1 MHLRLASRLA
11 LLPCLLMLGACA
23 TSRST
28 LSLQLPEQGTYVT
41 GDKIAQIEAVT
52 DARHF
57 EADPDDPG
65 TPSLKGGD
73 KYALDAA
80 GREKAIARK
89 RNTYGMAIGDILLD
103 GSDTVPSLTR
113 ELVAQGLRERGYR
126 VLAPGE
132 SAPDGTLPVR
142 VKVDEFWAW
151 FTPGF
156 WAATIEARVR
166 TDIEFP
172 GGRSAE
178 VIGHGENT
186 VQSGRDRNWQEAYE
200 RAFADYREK
209 LRAAL
214 QATGL

>member
-1 MHLRLASRLA
+1 MRLCLTSRLA
-11 LLPCLLMLGACA
+11 LLPFLLMLGACA

-41 GDKIAQIEAVT
+41 ADKVAQIESVT

-57 EADPDDPG
+57 EPDPDDPS
-65 TPSLKGGD
+65 TPSLKSGA
-73 KYALDAA
+73 KYTLDAA
-80 GREKAIARK
+80 GRDKAIARK
-89 RNTYGMAIGDILLD
+89 RNGYGMAMGDIMLEGD
-103 GSDTVPSLTR
+103 ATVTSLAR

-132 SAPDGTLPVR
+132 AAPAGTVPVR
-142 VKVDEFWAW
+142 VKVDEFWSW

-166 TDIEFP
+166 TGIELP
-172 GGRSAE
+172 GGRNAE
-178 VIGHGENT
+178 VVGYGENT

-214 QATGL
+214 QAAGL

>member
-1 MHLRLASRLA
+1 MPAHARRLRHQPQHAVA
-11 LLPCLLMLGACA
+11 A
-23 TSRST
+23 TA
-28 LSLQLPEQGTYVT
+28 QQGTYVT
-41 GDKIAQIEAVT
+41 ADKVAQIETVT

-57 EADPDDPG
+57 EEDPDDPS
-65 TPSLKGGD
+65 TPSLKKGE

-89 RNTYGMAIGDILLD
+89 RNGYGMAIGDILLEGD
-103 GSDTVPSLTR
+103 ATVTSLTR

-132 SAPDGTLPVR
+132 AAPEGTVPVR
-142 VKVDEFWAW
+142 VKIDEFWAW
-151 FTPGF
+151 LTPGF

-166 TDIEFP
+166 TGIELP

-178 VIGHGENT
+178 VVGYGENI
-186 VQSGRDRNWQEAYE
+186 VQTGRDLNWQQAYE
-200 RAFADYREK
+200 RAFGDYREK

-214 QATGL
+214 QAAGL